1 MRSITLFLDQ
11 AAEERDRDRKRANRR
26 LLGVMIVALLALLM
40 LAQSPR
46 RMEPVPVPVAVP
58 VPILIGVP
66 GASVLPGSGGTGV
79 VVPKKAASE
88 PVVTAPPEPLDF
100 WHALP
105 SPLTAV
111 SDPQR
116 HLCVTPRF
124 AVLQPG
130 ERQHITV
137 SNPGT
142 DEVRITAIRLH
153 NASTMGVDSTDCD
166 RRTLTQGER
175 CVIEVTASANS
186 KYLEL
191 SVIDHDGDEETLRV
205 LVSANP

>member
-26 LLGVMIVALLALLM
+26 LLAVMILALFALLL

-46 RMEPVPVPVAVP
+46 GTEPVAVP
-58 VPILIGVP
+58 VPMPVLIAVP

-79 VVPKKAASE
+79 VVVRKE
-88 PVVTAPPEPLDF
+88 PATKPAVSDPEPLDF
-100 WHALP
+100 WHGLP
-105 SPLTAV
+105 PQIASGPE
-111 SDPQR
+111 PQR

-124 AVLQPG
+124 AVLRPG

-137 SNPGT
+137 SNSGT
-142 DEVRITAIRLH
+142 DEVRITAIRFR
-153 NASTMGVDSTDCD
+153 NASAIAVDSTDCYG
-166 RRTLTQGER
+166 RTLTQGER
-175 CVIEVTASANS
+175 CAIEVTASANA

-205 LVSANP
+205 LVSARP